1 MNESVFASYNFRK
14 RIEKLF
20 LWFLPIFV
28 LSVIYQ
34 FFYQK
39 FLKHA
44 ADQALIKG
52 IEVGDH
58 LNSAMLVSYGVGF
71 LDNMVVAIWLYFQAK
86 ELKYNRVIWPT
97 LGLFDIK
104 AALIAFIGVT
114 LFHTYQENHLTI
126 K

>member
-1 MNESVFASYNFRK
+1 MNERVFANYDFRK

-28 LSVIYQ
+28 VSVIFQ
-34 FFYQK
+34 FLLQK
-39 FLKHA
+39 FLKNTV
-44 ADQALIKG
+44 DQGILKG
-52 IEVGDH
+52 IGIGDSI
-58 LNSAMLVSYGVGF
+58 NSAMLASYGIGF
-71 LDNMVVAIWLYFQAK
+71 LDNLVVAIWLYFQAK
-86 ELKYNRVIWPT
+86 ELKYNRVLWPI